1 MGFFNDLKEDLA
13 AAVNELTEST
23 AEKELADSEEKLRE
37 ELAGFDEEKK
47 SKKKKKNSKKNASL
61 EQEIQNILNG
71 IDDANPGEYTGDT
84 LTEEMLDSIDEEVS
98 DADIEPETEISF
110 SEFYNTDEETDTFEN
125 EEFENVSD
133 TVIEDEAYSDDV
145 IEDTLDNEEQSD
157 NFEED
162 ENLSDLTE
170 QTQEF
175 IEEEYENVPLEDEVA
190 DSLDDGQTDI
200 VTESYDNVTEEVSS
214 DSLTDMPN
222 DTVDTVD
229 NEPHISTEATSTIKN
244 ISEDKI
250 VIETPPVTVSIEE
263 LQNINSNV
271 QNTKFITKG
280 SNKIMEDQLTVIT
293 KGTSIKGDIISDGAI
308 EVYGS
313 VTGSIAAQGKIV
325 VSGEISGDSKGNEI
339 FVDGAK
345 IHGNLDSDGTVKIAN
360 ESIIIGNIKAACAV
374 IAGAVKGNIDVNGP
388 VVLDSTAKVLGD
400 IDCKL
405 VQINNGAVIE
415 GRCSQSYADVSPSS
429 FFENL

>member
-125 EEFENVSD
+125 EEIENVSD
-133 TVIEDEAYSDDV
+133 TV
-145 IEDTLDNEEQSD
+145 
-157 NFEED
+157 
-162 ENLSDLTE
+162 
-170 QTQEF
+170 
-175 IEEEYENVPLEDEVA
+175 IEEEYENVPLEDEVD

-200 VTESYDNVTEEVSS
+200 VTESFDNVTEEVSS

-222 DTVDTVD
+222 DTVDAVD
-229 NEPHISTEATSTIKN
+229 NEPQISTEATSTIMN

-280 SNKIMEDQLTVIT
+280 SNKKMEDQLTVIT

-345 IHGNLDSDGTVKIAN
+345 IHGNLESEGTVKIAN

>member
-71 IDDANPGEYTGDT
+71 IDDSELGEYSGDS
-84 LTEEMLDSIDEEVS
+84 LTEEMLDSMEEEDYFEGVPENETAEQS
-98 DADIEPETEISF
+98 EAIEEDQAVEETVESEVSF
-110 SEFYNTDEETDTFEN
+110 SEFYNTDEENDSFDDSN
-125 EEFENVSD
+125 F
-133 TVIEDEAYSDDV
+133 DE
-145 IEDTLDNEEQSD
+145 
-157 NFEED
+157 
-162 ENLSDLTE
+162 
-170 QTQEF
+170 
-175 IEEEYENVPLEDEVA
+175 
-190 DSLDDGQTDI
+190 
-200 VTESYDNVTEEVSS
+200 
-214 DSLTDMPN
+214 
-222 DTVDTVD
+222 
-229 NEPHISTEATSTIKN
+229 N
-244 ISEDKI
+244 ISEEVTDESEILDERSDEIISSFEENSETDSSDFANEEIKI
-250 VIETPPVTVSIEE
+250 VIETPPVTVSIDE

-271 QNTKFITKG
+271 QNTKIITKG
-280 SNKIMEDQLTVIT
+280 SNKKMEDQITVIT
-293 KGTSIKGDIISDGAI
+293 NGTSIKGDIISDGGI
-308 EVYGS
+308 EIYGS
-313 VTGSIAAQGKIV
+313 VTGSIDAQGKIV
-325 VSGEISGDSKGNEI
+325 VSGEISGDSKGSEI
-339 FVDGAK
+339 FVDGAR
-345 IHGNLDSDGTVKIAN
+345 IHGNIDSEGTVKIAN

-415 GRCSQSYADVSPSS
+415 GKCSQSYAEVSPSS

>member
-133 TVIEDEAYSDDV
+133 TVIE
-145 IEDTLDNEEQSD
+145 
-157 NFEED
+157 
-162 ENLSDLTE
+162 
-170 QTQEF
+170 
-175 IEEEYENVPLEDEVA
+175 EEYENVPLEDEVD
-190 DSLDDGQTDI
+190 DSLDDAQTDI

-222 DTVDTVD
+222 DTVDAVD
-229 NEPHISTEATSTIKN
+229 NEPLISTEATSTIKN

-280 SNKIMEDQLTVIT
+280 SNKKMEDQLTVIT

-345 IHGNLDSDGTVKIAN
+345 IHGNLESDGTVKIAN